1 MSSITELKERVNTKT
16 WNLVLLAVATA
27 GLYPLLWLWQN
38 HTIIDQ
44 VTQRQTANT
53 TYLIWLA
60 VCIGWGGA
68 LGNTGDNVLILIGSL
83 LSLAGAVLYIV
94 WAFRARAALQEYALN
109 EHKIDLRMNGFYTFI
124 FNVYYINYCINDLP
138 EALRKQQILQG
149 KTQTT
154 TV

>member
-1 MSSITELKERVNTKT
+1 MSNISELKERVNTKT
-16 WNLVLLAVATA
+16 LNLVLLAIATL

-38 HTIIDQ
+38 VPVIDQ
-44 VTQRQTANT
+44 VTKRKTADH

-60 VCIGWGGA
+60 VCIAWSGA
-68 LGNTGDNVLILIGSL
+68 LSSSGDTTIDAIGGLFSI
-83 LSLAGAVLYIV
+83 AVLVLYVV
-94 WAFRARAALQEYALN
+94 WAFRARAALQNYALI
-109 EHKIDLRMNGFYTFI
+109 EHKLDLKMNAFYTF
-124 FNVYYINYCINDLP
+124 FLQTFYINYCINDLP